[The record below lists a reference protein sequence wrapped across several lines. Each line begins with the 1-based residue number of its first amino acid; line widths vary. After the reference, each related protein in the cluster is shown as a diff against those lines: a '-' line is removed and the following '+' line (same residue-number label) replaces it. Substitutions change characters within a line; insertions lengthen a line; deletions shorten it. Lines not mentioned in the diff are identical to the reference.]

1 MLKQNLKLKIFIAN
15 LIILAVITVLYLI
28 ATKTLNL
35 PYQGL
40 FPYIS
45 LILFLVIEMIYLN
58 MEIHKPLKKILSEMK
73 SLLVGKNFKKI
84 YTLRTDEIG
93 IIGHFFNKITDSLET
108 ISNDLKEHKRITG
121 ELDVA
126 QKIQQDLIPKEAPYI
141 PGLEI
146 TAKTKPAA
154 EIGGDTFDFLPQGDQ
169 TYFYIGDV
177 SGHGLPS
184 GLVMI
189 MIDSMITTLSTICK
203 TTKELVI
210 SINKFLKPRLQTNMF
225 MTMVMFRWEHM
236 TRKLFY
242 TGSGHERIIHYK
254 KSEGKCTAMV
264 SGGIALGM
272 LADISKIAKD
282 DAEIDFQE
290 GDFIIL
296 YSDGITECRNSKE
309 EMFGVKKVIEIIEEK
324 APFSQTTKEL
334 FNHIAGKITVFVEN
348 EIQADDMSL
357 LVIKNIGNQDTK
369 ETPKETTNWTEPQ
382 PKN

>member
-1 MLKQNLKLKIFIAN
+1 MFKQNLKLKILIAN
-15 LIILAVITVLYLI
+15 LIILTVITVLYLM
-28 ATKTLNL
+28 ATKILDL
-35 PYQGL
+35 PYQEL
-40 FPYIS
+40 YPYIS
-45 LILFLVIEMIYLN
+45 LILFLGAEMIYLN
-58 MEIHKPLKKILSEMK
+58 VEIHKPLKKILGEMK

-121 ELDVA
+121 ELNLA

-154 EIGGDTFDFLPQGDQ
+154 EIGGDTFDFLPQENQ

-177 SGHGLPS
+177 SGHGIPS

-189 MIDSMITTLSTICK
+189 MVDSLITTLSTICK

-225 MTMVMFRWEHM
+225 MTMVMFRWEHL

-272 LADISKIAKD
+272 LPDISKIAKD
-282 DAEIDFQE
+282 DTEIDFQE

-296 YSDGITECRNSKE
+296 YSDGITECKNSKE
-309 EMFGVKKVIEIIEEK
+309 EFFGIKRVIETIEEK
-324 APFSQTTKEL
+324 ANEAQTTKEL
-334 FNHIAGKITVFVEN
+334 FDYIARKITVFVEN

-357 LVIKNIGNQDTK
+357 LVIKNVGMQDTK
-369 ETPKETTNWTEPQ
+369 TIQKEPTSWKE
-382 PKN
+382 